1 MAIKLVRPDDEATV
15 TVLEPLTAEII
26 EALRYF
32 RGASHRKP
40 VIEFI
45 EAAHRKAGQRID
57 GLADAILSAFDR
69 HLGEGR
75 DDPRP
80 FRLPNGA
87 GSHRWALADS
97 ALKP

>member
-32 RGASHRKP
+32 RGASHRKQI
-40 VIEFI
+40 IEFI
-45 EAAHRKAGQRID
+45 EAAHRKAGQKVD
-57 GLADAILSAFDR
+57 GLAREIIAAFER
-69 HLGEGR
+69 HLGDGR

-80 FRLPNGA
+80 FRLPLGRD
-87 GSHRWALADS
+87 SHRWALSDS
-97 ALKP
+97 VRA

>member
-32 RGASHRKP
+32 RGVCHRKQ

-45 EAAHRKAGQRID
+45 EAAHRKTGQQID
-57 GLADAILSAFDR
+57 GLSTAVIAAFER
-69 HLGEGR
+69 HLGDGR

-80 FRLPNGA
+80 FRLPLGPD
-87 GSHRWALADS
+87 SHRWALAT
-97 ALKP
+97 AP